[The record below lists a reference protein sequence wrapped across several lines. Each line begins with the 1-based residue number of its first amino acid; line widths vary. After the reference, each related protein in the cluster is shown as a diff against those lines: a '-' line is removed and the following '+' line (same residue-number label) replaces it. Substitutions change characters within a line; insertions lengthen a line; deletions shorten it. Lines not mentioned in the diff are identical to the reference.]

1 MILDYQLHVTVY
13 NDDSKSKELFY
24 DELKFVTSIDLTTDD
39 DDVAHIK
46 ILENK
51 LNVDNK
57 FAGRQLPI
65 RNSMKMTKN
74 EYREFIST
82 LGFSAKYFRDWINQS
97 VFKDGTRL
105 PYSLKEF
112 KTDVKFQDKS
122 MHMFFEIEQEFA

>member
-57 FAGRQLPI
+57 FAGR
-65 RNSMKMTKN
+65 
-74 EYREFIST
+74 
-82 LGFSAKYFRDWINQS
+82 
-97 VFKDGTRL
+97 
-105 PYSLKEF
+105 
-112 KTDVKFQDKS
+112 
-122 MHMFFEIEQEFA
+122 